1 MSRIIGAKRGDKAK
15 LLALTRTSSVGHLP
29 SGGEPALK
37 VTVLEVYGMCCQSEV
52 SLVQKKLGI
61 LPGVQSVRV
70 NLMLR
75 QVAVTHEPNE
85 GLPERLVRTLNWALL
100 DAHILTDGGG
110 GGTLLRRGRPTGLG
124 LLLAGCT
131 LLFAVSFGTWGRV
144 ARGGE
149 AGPWYEDPFSYFAL
163 ACAALGAPLLLAR
176 AAASLVYEGRLNML
190 VAVAGA
196 LGLRQL
202 WEGAAIVFF
211 FVLSEAVQK
220 WCVHHTA
227 RQAGALGGL
236 LPAEAAAVSVPGG
249 PDKPIDAVAAV
260 VREETRLACAR
271 LLTRAACEVGG
282 RREQLLEA
290 FAKWYLVLLVSA
302 AALVAIVPMAW
313 CEWSGG
319 DGGGDLVG
327 TANHTH
333 VGVLV
338 KSSRQLELLA
348 AVRTL
353 AMDKTGTLTE
363 GRFRFHRMVEWSE
376 AVVGEAA
383 GSTERVVKLAASV
396 ESLSSHPVA
405 AAFLDF
411 AQSLGAEP
419 EAVEGFATIEGEGVS
434 GSVGGVQVHVGSEV
448 LARRVLATS
457 AATARRAAPA
467 ASGIEAGGGAAGGAA
482 PTRTGTMADT
492 TAPAGASTRMATTAP
507 AAASTR
513 MATTAPA
520 AASTRMATTAPAA
533 ASTRMAT
540 TAPAAASTRMAT
552 MTLASVATR
561 ATAVAGTITATA
573 AAAAAAGTITAT
585 AASASR

>member
-176 AAASLVYEGRLNML
+176 AAASLVYEGRLNMFALML

-236 LPAEAAAVSVPGG
+236 LPAEVSVPGG
-249 PDKPIDAVAAV
+249 PDKPIDAVVLGEELLLRPGGRVPVDGVVLSGLSSVDEAVITGEAAPVRKGPGDV
-260 VREETRLACAR
+260 VTAGTTNQTGV
-271 LLTRAACEVGG
+271 LTVRVEALPADSAAAQLTALVSDAQSAGG

-290 FAKWYLVLLVSA
+290 FAKWY
-302 AALVAIVPMAW
+302 
-313 CEWSGG
+313 SGK
-319 DGGGDLVG
+319 
-327 TANHTH
+327 H
-333 VGVLV
+333 
-338 KSSRQLELLA
+338 
-348 AVRTL
+348 
-353 AMDKTGTLTE
+353 
-363 GRFRFHRMVEWSE
+363 
-376 AVVGEAA
+376 
-383 GSTERVVKLAASV
+383 
-396 ESLSSHPVA
+396 
-405 AAFLDF
+405 
-411 AQSLGAEP
+411 
-419 EAVEGFATIEGEGVS
+419 
-434 GSVGGVQVHVGSEV
+434 
-448 LARRVLATS
+448 
-457 AATARRAAPA
+457 
-467 ASGIEAGGGAAGGAA
+467 
-482 PTRTGTMADT
+482 
-492 TAPAGASTRMATTAP
+492 
-507 AAASTR
+507 
-513 MATTAPA
+513 
-520 AASTRMATTAPAA
+520 
-533 ASTRMAT
+533 
-540 TAPAAASTRMAT
+540 
-552 MTLASVATR
+552 
-561 ATAVAGTITATA
+561 
-573 AAAAAAGTITAT
+573 
-585 AASASR
+585 ASRSLTSHQ

>member
-1 MSRIIGAKRGDKAK
+1 MQMSIGAKRGDKAK

-176 AAASLVYEGRLNML
+176 AAASLVYEGRLNMFALMPAASRCGRRIRVSRLALEERHSAVLSRARASGGGVSVPALSSCAACALAPQFSRGRSSRPWRTCTRL

-236 LPAEAAAVSVPGG
+236 LPAEAAAV
-249 PDKPIDAVAAV
+249 
-260 VREETRLACAR
+260 
-271 LLTRAACEVGG
+271 
-282 RREQLLEA
+282 
-290 FAKWYLVLLVSA
+290 
-302 AALVAIVPMAW
+302 
-313 CEWSGG
+313 
-319 DGGGDLVG
+319 
-327 TANHTH
+327 
-333 VGVLV
+333 
-338 KSSRQLELLA
+338 
-348 AVRTL
+348 
-353 AMDKTGTLTE
+353 
-363 GRFRFHRMVEWSE
+363 
-376 AVVGEAA
+376 
-383 GSTERVVKLAASV
+383 
-396 ESLSSHPVA
+396 
-405 AAFLDF
+405 
-411 AQSLGAEP
+411 
-419 EAVEGFATIEGEGVS
+419 
-434 GSVGGVQVHVGSEV
+434 
-448 LARRVLATS
+448 
-457 AATARRAAPA
+457 
-467 ASGIEAGGGAAGGAA
+467 
-482 PTRTGTMADT
+482 
-492 TAPAGASTRMATTAP
+492 
-507 AAASTR
+507 
-513 MATTAPA
+513 
-520 AASTRMATTAPAA
+520 
-533 ASTRMAT
+533 
-540 TAPAAASTRMAT
+540 
-552 MTLASVATR
+552 
-561 ATAVAGTITATA
+561 
-573 AAAAAAGTITAT
+573 
-585 AASASR
+585 